1 MAEVNGGELD
11 GDIAEAVASE
21 AVKGGLD
28 TECGVQEANAG
39 AAAGAAV
46 QQPHATDAVAEAA
59 AEATKGGLD
68 TVQEVDTSE
77 ANVASPTQT
86 HRTNNDRPPP
96 TQACALRV
104 IEHKQAATSDM
115 PDTLPYRGKPPPAV
129 TA

>member
-1 MAEVNGGELD
+1 MR
-11 GDIAEAVASE
+11 
-21 AVKGGLD
+21 
-28 TECGVQEANAG
+28 VQEANAEVNTE
-39 AAAGAAV
+39 AAV
-46 QQPHATDAVAEAA
+46 QQPHATDATAEAA
-59 AEATKGGLD
+59 TEATKGGLD

-96 TQACALRV
+96 TQPCALRV
-104 IEHKQAATSDM
+104 IERKQAATSDM